1 MSSVSNSRNSQYMLM
16 AEATRKLNDK
26 GSNISLTVR
35 YSDGRNDN
43 DNFSVSSTTYYQ
55 LESYMGGDSVLY
67 RN

>member
-1 MSSVSNSRNSQYMLM
+1 MLM